1 MQGRVLVLNLTYEP
15 LAFVAL
21 RRAMSLVLR
30 GKAEV
35 VEAADAVL
43 RTARAVYEAP
53 RVIRLRSLV
62 RQRWGVYN
70 VPFSRKALMV
80 RDDFTCQYCGE
91 SPSALT
97 LDHIVPLSRGG
108 STSWTNTVAACA
120 KCNARKG
127 NRTPEEAGM
136 KLRRQPFQ
144 PRIFGF
150 GLLVRGEADS
160 SLLARYG
167 VVPAMA

>member
-1 MQGRVLVLNLTYEP
+1 MHGRVLVLNLTYEP

-30 GKAEV
+30 GRAEV
-35 VEAADAVL
+35 VEATGRVL
-43 RTARAVYEAP
+43 RSARFVYEAP

-62 RQRWGVYN
+62 RQRWGVYH

-80 RDDFTCQYCGE
+80 RDDFTCQYCGD
-91 SPSALT
+91 SPASLT

-108 STSWTNTVAACA
+108 STSWLNTVAACPR
-120 KCNARKG
+120 CNARKG
-127 NRTPEEAGM
+127 NRTPDEVGM
-136 KLRRQPFQ
+136 RLRRAPFQ
-144 PRIFGF
+144 PRLFGF
-150 GLLVRGEADS
+150 GLLVRGEADT

-167 VVPAMA
+167 VVPAF